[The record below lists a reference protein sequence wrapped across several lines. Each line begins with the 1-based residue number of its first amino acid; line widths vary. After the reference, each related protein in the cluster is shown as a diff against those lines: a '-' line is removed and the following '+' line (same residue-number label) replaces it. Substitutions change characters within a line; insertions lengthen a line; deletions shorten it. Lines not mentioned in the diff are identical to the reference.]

1 MFGSN
6 QEPHH
11 IPDQALR
18 SQMESK
24 RTDTK
29 RAANVRVV
37 EEFNRRWRMARLTLH
52 AGTFKDFMTQADL
65 GTTRHGGKR
74 P

>member
-1 MFGSN
+1 MFGSH
-6 QEPHH
+6 QKPHN

-18 SQMESK
+18 NHMKSK

-29 RAANVRVV
+29 SAANARVV
-37 EEFNRRWRMARLTLH
+37 PEFKRRQRMARRTLH

-65 GTTRHGGKR
+65 GTMRHGGKQ